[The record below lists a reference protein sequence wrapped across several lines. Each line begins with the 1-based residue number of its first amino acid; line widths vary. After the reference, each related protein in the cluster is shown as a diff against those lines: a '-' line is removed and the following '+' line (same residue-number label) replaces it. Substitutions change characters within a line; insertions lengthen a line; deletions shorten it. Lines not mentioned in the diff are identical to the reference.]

1 MLFAACKKDNPIG
14 PTSTTDLSVKLL
26 HISHTRDS
34 IYTSFIYGVDHID
47 FSKYEV
53 LMLGGDMLYDSS
65 LDQVEMDLMENT
77 FNISSPNTLWSIGNH
92 DDTSPWMISSYTG
105 RTLHY
110 AYHNNGITYV
120 VLDSELDDCN
130 IINSQLTLFNN
141 VVDTI
146 QESSHLI
153 VLTHKLIWMYGN
165 NNLEPLVPEISNG
178 QLGNN
183 SWNIFPNNFYNDLYW
198 KLLDLQNAGIQ
209 VICIGGDIG
218 INSGVFEH
226 RFDSGIQFLA
236 SGVYYNNVQSKKA
249 LVFEH
254 TKSKGMLT
262 WEYVNIEDL

>member
-1 MLFAACKKDNPIG
+1 TM
-14 PTSTTDLSVKLL
+14 
-26 HISHTRDS
+26 
-34 IYTSFIYGVDHID
+34 
-47 FSKYEV
+47 
-53 LMLGGDMLYDSS
+53 
-65 LDQVEMDLMENT
+65 
-77 FNISSPNTLWSIGNH
+77 
-92 DDTSPWMISSYTG
+92 
-105 RTLHY
+105 
-110 AYHNNGITYV
+110 
-120 VLDSELDDCN
+120 
-130 IINSQLTLFNN
+130 FNN

-218 INSGVFEH
+218 INSAVFEH

-254 TKSKGMLT
+254 TKSKGLLT